1 MFQETS
7 PEILNEIITITA
19 NEPGPGRLEVQSPP
33 PQRRRRRTSEES
45 ESIAELV
52 QGRYSSDDDS
62 DDDDSDGYSTP
73 DEDEDEETVGVS
85 SPPRLE
91 ANIPYRCRVLFTTP
105 CGQTYWV
112 DDEYWIYTNRNVELP
127 IGYWCEEQ
135 QGIMFDFN
143 IDGSDDEYE
152 DTPPSPAPPRY
163 TETPSTSSEPDSSDE
178 VEGEIILIANSQ

>member
-7 PEILNEIITITA
+7 PEILNEIITINT
-19 NEPGPGRLEVQSPP
+19 NEPGSGRLEVQSPP
-33 PQRRRRRTSEES
+33 PQRRRTSEAS

-52 QGRYSSDDDS
+52 LRRNNPDDSDD

-73 DEDEDEETVGVS
+73 DEDEEETVGVS

-91 ANIPYRCRVLFTTP
+91 ANIPYRTRVLFTTP

-112 DDEYWIYTNRNVELP
+112 DEEYWIYTNRNVELP

-135 QGIMFDFN
+135 QGIMFEVN
-143 IDGSDDEYE
+143 IDDSDEYE

-163 TETPSTSSEPDSSDE
+163 TETPTSTSSEPDSSDE
-178 VEGEIILIANSQ
+178 VEGETIIIANSQ

>member
-7 PEILNEIITITA
+7 PEILNEIITINT
-19 NEPGPGRLEVQSPP
+19 NDPVLGRLEINCSPE
-33 PQRRRRRTSEES
+33 RRRRRSSEES

-52 QGRYSSDDDS
+52 LRRNNPDDS
-62 DDDDSDGYSTP
+62 DDDDDSDGYSTP
-73 DEDEDEETVGVS
+73 DEDEETVGVS

-91 ANIPYRCRVLFTTP
+91 ANIPDRTRVLFTTP

-112 DDEYWIYTNRNVELP
+112 DDGYWIYTNRNVELP

-135 QGIMFDFN
+135 QGIMFEVN
-143 IDGSDDEYE
+143 IDESDDEYE

-178 VEGEIILIANSQ
+178 VEGETILIANSQ

>member
-52 QGRYSSDDDS
+52 LQRNNTDDS
-62 DDDDSDGYSTP
+62 EDDDSDGYSTP

-85 SPPRLE
+85 FPPRLE
-91 ANIPYRCRVLFTTP
+91 ANIPYRSRVLFTTP
-105 CGQTYWV
+105 CGQ
-112 DDEYWIYTNRNVELP
+112 
-127 IGYWCEEQ
+127 
-135 QGIMFDFN
+135 
-143 IDGSDDEYE
+143 
-152 DTPPSPAPPRY
+152 
-163 TETPSTSSEPDSSDE
+163 
-178 VEGEIILIANSQ
+178 ILG

>member
-7 PEILNEIITITA
+7 PEILNEIITIIT
-19 NEPGPGRLEVQSPP
+19 NEPGSGHLEINCSPE
-33 PQRRRRRTSEES
+33 RRRRRSSEES

-52 QGRYSSDDDS
+52 QGRYSSDDE
-62 DDDDSDGYSTP
+62 SDGYSTP

-91 ANIPYRCRVLFTTP
+91 ANIPDTTRVLFTTP

-112 DDEYWIYTNRNVELP
+112 DEEYWIYTNRNVELP

-135 QGIMFDFN
+135 QGIMFDVN

-178 VEGEIILIANSQ
+178 VEGETILIANSQ